1 MASSIE
7 GSKSIVMDGLVL
19 YVDAANPRCYT
30 PSDTTLKELTEVN
43 TGNLIAGVGYSSA
56 NLGAWTFD
64 GTDDYIDLGTRLP
77 SLGLT
82 YPMSIDIWFKPT
94 SLLITDVKG
103 IFAGAV
109 NPTNTVYLGFG
120 INLSIPAYT
129 IEAII
134 GDGAGAGS
142 TNRRSLLTTQSVN
155 AGAWNHVVATASVG
169 PVFEVYINSVLASGT
184 TSGSGASLSWGANAT
199 AQIASYAGFP
209 NELSGSVASVKYYNK
224 KLSASEVLQNHNSG
238 RYRFGL

>member
-1 MASSIE
+1 MSFHYSPNVVTDSLIL
-7 GSKSIVMDGLVL
+7 S
-19 YVDAANPRCYT
+19 VDAANTKCYT
-30 PSDTTLKELTEVN
+30 PSATTLKELTAVN

-94 SLLITDVKG
+94 AGLTSSTG

-109 NPTNTVYLGFG
+109 NPVNNVYLGF
-120 INLSIPAYT
+120 SIILALPTYVIQAQ
-129 IEAII
+129 I

-142 TNRRSLLTTQSVN
+142 TNRRTLLTTQSVN
-155 AGAWNHVVATASVG
+155 AGAWNHVVATASAG
-169 PVFEVYINSVLASGT
+169 PVFEVYINGVLATGATSGT
-184 TSGSGASLSWGANAT
+184 GGPLSWGTNAT

-224 KLSASEVLQNHNSG
+224 KLSASEVLQN
-238 RYRFGL
+238 YDALKTRFGL

>member
-1 MASSIE
+1 MSFHYSPNVVTDSLIL
-7 GSKSIVMDGLVL
+7 S
-19 YVDAANPRCYT
+19 VDAANTKCYT
-30 PSDTTLKELTEVN
+30 PSATTLKELTAVN

-94 SLLITDVKG
+94 AGLTTSTG

-109 NPTNTVYLGFG
+109 NPVNNVYLGFS
-120 INLSIPAYT
+120 IILSLPTYVIQAQ
-129 IEAII
+129 I

-142 TNRRSLLTTQSVN
+142 TNRRTLLTTQSVN
-155 AGAWNHVVATASVG
+155 AGAWNHVVATASAG
-169 PVFEVYINSVLASGT
+169 PVFEVYINGVLATGA
-184 TSGSGASLSWGANAT
+184 TSGSGGPLSWGTNAT

-224 KLSASEVLQNHNSG
+224 KLSASEVLQN
-238 RYRFGL
+238 YDALKTRFGL

>member
-1 MASSIE
+1 MSFHYSPNVVTDSLIL
-7 GSKSIVMDGLVL
+7 S
-19 YVDAANPRCYT
+19 VDAANTKCYT
-30 PSDTTLKELTEVN
+30 PSATTLKELTAVN

-94 SLLITDVKG
+94 AGLTSSTG

-109 NPTNTVYLGFG
+109 NPVNNVYLGFS
-120 INLSIPAYT
+120 IILSLPTYVIQAQ
-129 IEAII
+129 I

-142 TNRRSLLTTQSVN
+142 TNRRTLLTTQSVN
-155 AGAWNHVVATASVG
+155 AGAWNHVVATASAG
-169 PVFEVYINSVLASGT
+169 PVFEVYINGVLATGA
-184 TSGSGASLSWGANAT
+184 TSGSGGPLSWGTNAT

-224 KLSASEVLQNHNSG
+224 KLSASEVLQN
-238 RYRFGL
+238 YDALKTRFGL

>member
-1 MASSIE
+1 MSFHYSPKVVTDSLIL
-7 GSKSIVMDGLVL
+7 S
-19 YVDAANPRCYT
+19 VDAANSKCYT
-30 PSDTTLKELTEVN
+30 PSATTLKELTAVN

-94 SLLITDVKG
+94 AGLTASTG

-109 NPTNTVYLGFG
+109 NPVNNVYLGFS
-120 INLSIPAYT
+120 IILSLPAY
-129 IEAII
+129 AIQAQI
-134 GDGAGAGS
+134 GDGSGAGS
-142 TNRRSLLTTQSVN
+142 TNRRTLLTTQSVN
-155 AGAWNHVVATASVG
+155 AGAWNHVVATASAG
-169 PVFEVYINSVLASGT
+169 PVFEVYINGVLATGATSGT
-184 TSGSGASLSWGANAT
+184 GGPLSWGTNAT
-199 AQIASYAGFP
+199 AQIASYSGFP

-224 KLSASEVLQNHNSG
+224 KLSASEVLQNYNALKT
-238 RYRFGL
+238 RFGL

>member
-1 MASSIE
+1 MSFHYSPNVVTDSLIL
-7 GSKSIVMDGLVL
+7 S
-19 YVDAANPRCYT
+19 VDAANTKCYT
-30 PSDTTLKELTEVN
+30 PSATTLKELTAVN

-94 SLLITDVKG
+94 AGLTSSTG

-109 NPTNTVYLGFG
+109 NPVNNVYLGF
-120 INLSIPAYT
+120 SIILALPTYVIQAQ
-129 IEAII
+129 I

-142 TNRRSLLTTQSVN
+142 TNRRTLLTTQSVN
-155 AGAWNHVVATASVG
+155 AGAWNHVVATASAG
-169 PVFEVYINSVLASGT
+169 PVFEVYINGVLATGA
-184 TSGSGASLSWGANAT
+184 TSGSGGPLSWGTNAT

-224 KLSASEVLQNHNSG
+224 KLSASEVLQN
-238 RYRFGL
+238 YDALKTRFGL

>member
-1 MASSIE
+1 MSFHYSPKVVTDSLIL
-7 GSKSIVMDGLVL
+7 S
-19 YVDAANPRCYT
+19 VDAANSKCYT
-30 PSDTTLKELTEVN
+30 PSATTLNELTAVN

-94 SLLITDVKG
+94 AGLTSSTG

-109 NPTNTVYLGFG
+109 NPVNNVYLGFS
-120 INLSIPAYT
+120 IILSLPAYV
-129 IEAII
+129 IQAQI

-142 TNRRSLLTTQSVN
+142 TNRRTLLTTQSVN
-155 AGAWNHVVATASVG
+155 AGAWNHVVATASAG
-169 PVFEVYINSVLASGT
+169 PVFEVYINGVLATGA
-184 TSGSGASLSWGANAT
+184 TSGSGGPLSWGTNAT

-224 KLSASEVLQNHNSG
+224 KLSASEVLQNYNALKT
-238 RYRFGL
+238 RFGL

>member
-1 MASSIE
+1 MSFHYSPNVVTDSLIL
-7 GSKSIVMDGLVL
+7 S
-19 YVDAANPRCYT
+19 VDAANTKCYT
-30 PSDTTLKELTEVN
+30 PSATTLKELTAVN

-94 SLLITDVKG
+94 AGLTTSTG

-109 NPTNTVYLGFG
+109 NPVNNVYLGFS
-120 INLSIPAYT
+120 IILSLPAYV
-129 IEAII
+129 IQAQI

-142 TNRRSLLTTQSVN
+142 TNRRTLLTTQSVN
-155 AGAWNHVVATASVG
+155 AGAWNHVVATASAG
-169 PVFEVYINSVLASGT
+169 PVFEVYINGVLATGA
-184 TSGSGASLSWGANAT
+184 TSGSGGPLSWGTNAT

-224 KLSASEVLQNHNSG
+224 KLSASEVLQN
-238 RYRFGL
+238 YDALKTRFGL

>member
-1 MASSIE
+1 MSFHYSPNVVTDSLIL
-7 GSKSIVMDGLVL
+7 S
-19 YVDAANPRCYT
+19 VDAANTKCYT
-30 PSDTTLKELTEVN
+30 PSATTLKELTAVN

-94 SLLITDVKG
+94 AGLTTSTG

-109 NPTNTVYLGFG
+109 NPVNNVYLGF
-120 INLSIPAYT
+120 SIILALPTYVIQAQ
-129 IEAII
+129 I

-142 TNRRSLLTTQSVN
+142 TNRRTLLTTHSVN
-155 AGAWNHVVATASVG
+155 AGAWNHVVATASAG
-169 PVFEVYINSVLASGT
+169 PVFEVYINGVLATGATSGT
-184 TSGSGASLSWGANAT
+184 GGPLSWGTNAT

-224 KLSASEVLQNHNSG
+224 KLSASEVLQN
-238 RYRFGL
+238 YDALKTRFVL

>member
-1 MASSIE
+1 MSFHYSP
-7 GSKSIVMDGLVL
+7 KIVTDQLIL
-19 YVDAANPRCYT
+19 SVDAANTNCYT
-30 PSDTTLKELTEVN
+30 PSASTLRELTAVN

-82 YPMSIDIWFKPT
+82 YPMSIDVWFKPT
-94 SLLITDVKG
+94 SGLSTSSG

-109 NPTNTVYLGFG
+109 NPVNNVYLGF
-120 INLSIPAYT
+120 SIILALPAYT
-129 IEAII
+129 IQAQI
-134 GDGAGAGS
+134 GDGTGAGS

-155 AGAWNHVVATASVG
+155 AGAWNHVVATASAG
-169 PVFEVYINSVLASGT
+169 PVFEVYINGVLATGATSGT
-184 TSGSGASLSWGANAT
+184 GGPLSWGTNAT

-224 KLSASEVLQNHNSG
+224 KLSASEVLQNYNALKT
-238 RYRFGL
+238 RFGI

>member
-1 MASSIE
+1 MSFHYSPNVVTDSLIL
-7 GSKSIVMDGLVL
+7 S
-19 YVDAANPRCYT
+19 VDAANTKCYT
-30 PSDTTLKELTEVN
+30 PSATTLKELTAVN

-94 SLLITDVKG
+94 AGLTTSTG

-109 NPTNTVYLGFG
+109 NPVNNVYLGFS
-120 INLSIPAYT
+120 IILSLPTYVIQAQ
-129 IEAII
+129 I

-142 TNRRSLLTTQSVN
+142 TNRRTLLTTQSVN
-155 AGAWNHVVATASVG
+155 AGAWNHVVATASAG
-169 PVFEVYINSVLASGT
+169 PVFEVYINGVLATGATSGT
-184 TSGSGASLSWGANAT
+184 GGPLSWGTNAT

-224 KLSASEVLQNHNSG
+224 KLSASEVLQN
-238 RYRFGL
+238 YDAFKTRFGL

>member
-30 PSDTTLKELTEVN
+30 PSATTLKELTEVN
-43 TGNLIAGVGYSSA
+43 TGNLIAGVGYSSS
-56 NLGAWTFD
+56 NLGSWTFD

-94 SLLITDVKG
+94 SGLSTSSG

-109 NPTNTVYLGFG
+109 NPVNNVYLGFS
-120 INLSIPAYT
+120 IILSLPTYVIQAQ
-129 IEAII
+129 I

-142 TNRRSLLTTQSVN
+142 TNRRTLLTTQSVN
-155 AGAWNHVVATASVG
+155 AGAWNHVVATASTG
-169 PVFEVYINSVLASGT
+169 PVFEVYINGVLATGATSGT
-184 TSGSGASLSWGANAT
+184 GGPLSWGTNAT

-209 NELSGSVASVKYYNK
+209 NELSGSVASAKYYNK
-224 KLSASEVLQNHNSG
+224 KLSASEVLQNYNAG